1 MTDNISVH
9 YALYN
14 GPCWSPAW
22 QCTVGHQPPLS
33 VGLTPHTVRACNLLL
48 LPYCINECIKLDS
61 RLSQP
66 NKCNPIL
73 CRYGRVSGCSTL
85 LETAL
90 ASPDLATTSEDS
102 PAPALGPAR
111 PATLVTVAPRPP
123 PRTVLALQTSAAMAA
138 GDRVKWVNKAAQV
151 MQDCRPIF
159 LAF

>member
-1 MTDNISVH
+1 M
-9 YALYN
+9 
-14 GPCWSPAW
+14 
-22 QCTVGHQPPLS
+22 
-33 VGLTPHTVRACNLLL
+33 
-48 LPYCINECIKLDS
+48 
-61 RLSQP
+61 
-66 NKCNPIL
+66 

-102 PAPALGPAR
+102 PAPALGHAR

-151 MQDCRPIF
+151 QANTFGFSSNYFLGFLVNIF
-159 LAF
+159 CSH